1 MERLCSMKVRRAW
14 EHDRFTQAAA
24 THMQIA
30 RIKRG

>member
-14 EHDRFTQAAA
+14 EHNRFTQTAA
-24 THMQIA
+24 HMQIA